1 MPDRPEPASDSITAL
16 SRFLVG
22 ETTLAALL
30 DQVEELGRKA
40 VAADMAGITLL
51 DENGRAHTAVFTDPT
66 APQIDTAQYETGDGP
81 CLSAF
86 AEREIFIIPDTET
99 DTRWVEFCQA
109 AAAHGVLS
117 TLSLP
122 MVVEQRGIGALNFY
136 SRRREA
142 FGPEEAGVGTIF
154 AEHASVAIANAQA
167 YWGAFELSQQ
177 LSEAMKSR
185 ATIEQAKGVLMAAQ
199 GCGPDEA
206 FDTLRRASQR
216 SNRKLR
222 DIATE
227 VVANAQ
233 QRRTGRPNGP
243 QRG

>member
-51 DENGRAHTAVFTDPT
+51 DENGRARTAVFTDPA
-66 APQIDTAQYETGDGP
+66 APEIDVAQYETGNGP

-86 AEREIFIIPDTET
+86 AERETFIIPDTET
-99 DTRWVEFCQA
+99 DTRWVEFCRA
-109 AAAHGVLS
+109 AAAYGVLS

-136 SRRREA
+136 SRRRRA
-142 FGPEEAGVGTIF
+142 FGPEEARVGTIF

-199 GCGPDEA
+199 GCGADEA

-233 QRRTGRPNGP
+233 QRETGQPNGP